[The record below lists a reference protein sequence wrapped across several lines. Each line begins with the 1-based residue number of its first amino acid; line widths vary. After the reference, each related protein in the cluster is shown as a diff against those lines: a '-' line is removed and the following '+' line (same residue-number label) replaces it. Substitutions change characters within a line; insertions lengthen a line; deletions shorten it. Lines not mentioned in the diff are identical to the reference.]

1 MPSARNIEKQPVI
14 FMRIKTAVAC
24 TLLLPACVSTASST
38 PAQRIDTRSFPSVFQ
53 AWNPIDHPDW
63 PQEQLDD
70 RLKAAAK
77 HDVFWEEPISQ
88 LGFGTALAIGAVWDG
103 ENPGLATDFTPESKQ
118 LALANRTRMLELNP
132 QMVFLLEVRWRDA
145 PSSFLPENS
154 PFWKRNPDGS
164 RAEGWDGGPEPYYLL
179 DPDVP
184 EFAAN
189 IARQTKIAIDSGIYD
204 GVMLDWSGHLPIVKE
219 VREVIGDDGLIIVN
233 IHDDIED
240 GMKYQ
245 ELINGSFMECNPQ
258 GPGQYIDPRKN
269 RQTYGTTW
277 DKMREAYLWFEA
289 NLRQPRVNCLE
300 VWTADRKDLRR
311 VRAATTLA
319 LTHGNGSVLVA
330 DGNPVPTP
338 DHLHDWYPIWDL
350 PLGKPKSVRS
360 GDPKSIVTRDFDGGL
375 VAYNHFGNGVKTL
388 ELPAPVKR
396 HSTGE
401 TGTRFEIQDADG
413 DVFLPLE

>member
-1 MPSARNIEKQPVI
+1 MKPKL
-14 FMRIKTAVAC
+14 AVFSI
-24 TLLLPACVSTASST
+24 LLLPSLAAEASTK
-38 PAQRIDTRSFPSVFQ
+38 PADRIETRQFPSVFQ

-63 PQEQLDD
+63 PLGKLED

-77 HDVFWEEPISQ
+77 HDVVWEEPISQ

-103 ENPGLATDFTPESKQ
+103 KNPGLATDFTPESKQ
-118 LALANRTRMLELNP
+118 QALANRARMLELNP
-132 QMVFLLEVRWRDA
+132 DMVFLFEVRWRDA
-145 PSSFLPENS
+145 PGSFLPADS

-189 IARQTKIAIDSGIYD
+189 IARQAKIAIQSGIYD
-204 GVMLDWSGHLPIVKE
+204 GVMLDWSGHLPIVKK

-240 GMKYQ
+240 GMKYRD
-245 ELINGSFMECNPQ
+245 LINGSFMECNPQ
-258 GPGQYIDPRKN
+258 GPGAYKDPRKG

-277 DKMREAYLWFEA
+277 DKVRDAYVWFED
-289 NLRQPRVNCLE
+289 NLREPRINCLE
-300 VWTADRKDLRR
+300 AWTADRKDLRR
-311 VRAATTLA
+311 VRCATTLA

-338 DHLHDWYPIWDL
+338 DHLHDWYPMWDL
-350 PLGKPKSVRS
+350 PLGKPKSTRS
-360 GDPKSIVTRDFDGGL
+360 GDPKGIVTREFDGGI
-375 VAYNHFGNGVKTL
+375 VAYNHIGNGTHTL
-388 ELPAPVKR
+388 ELPKPMKR

-413 DVFLPLE
+413 DIFLHLD